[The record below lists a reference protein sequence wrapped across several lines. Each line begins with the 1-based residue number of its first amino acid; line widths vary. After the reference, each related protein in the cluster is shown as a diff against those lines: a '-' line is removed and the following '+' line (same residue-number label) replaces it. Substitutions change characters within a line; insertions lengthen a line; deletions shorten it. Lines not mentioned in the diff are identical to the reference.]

1 MLAKIRAFFAT
12 PVGKIIRDGIE
23 AGIAA
28 LAVLNFAIPSDLD
41 TAKAQAL
48 TIGTIFF
55 VAFVSAVRR
64 DIVPWVLGSN

>member
-1 MLAKIRAFFAT
+1 MLYKIKAFFAT

-28 LAVLNFAIPSDLD
+28 IAVLNIAIPGDLD

-48 TIGTIFF
+48 MVGTVFF
-55 VAFVSAVRR
+55 LAFVSAIRR
-64 DIVPWVLGSN
+64 DLIPWVMGS

>member
-1 MLAKIRAFFAT
+1 MLYKIKAFFAT

-28 LAVLNFAIPSDLD
+28 IAVLNIAIPGDLD

-48 TIGTIFF
+48 TVATIFF
-55 VAFVSAVRR
+55 AAFVSAIRR
-64 DIVPWVLGSN
+64 DLVPWVMGS